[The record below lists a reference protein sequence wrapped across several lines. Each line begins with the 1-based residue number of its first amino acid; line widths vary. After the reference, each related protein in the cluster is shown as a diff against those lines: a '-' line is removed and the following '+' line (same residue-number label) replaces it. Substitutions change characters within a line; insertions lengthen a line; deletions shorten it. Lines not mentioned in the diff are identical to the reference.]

1 MNILVVDYNEQN
13 QNLFIKLL
21 KRHSVKTAE
30 NGVEALERARIN
42 PPDMIIIDSQ
52 MSEMDGFLLCKT
64 LKNDKDLKN
73 IPVLFCNAKYTDEKS
88 LDKIVQIEPYT
99 KQVIQKFEEKT
110 LDHKR
115 SEKKYDSAIKSMDD
129 LKLIDI
135 LDIDILQGL
144 QDSFARSFE
153 VASLLFDDEGRPIT
167 NPSNFSDFCKMLRRT
182 EKGMKRC
189 EISDSNLSCLVA
201 DGSSV
206 ISTCKNFKEIMCA
219 AVPIV
224 IGNRQ
229 IATWGI
235 GQKVI
240 HVLSDDNVYS
250 YAKEVGVDSDQLMI
264 AAKKLSIGSKEQFEQ
279 AISFLDTIANN
290 ISLLGLQNIHQAYE
304 ITERKAVEQ
313 EIKRSEEKLRII
325 LDNTTDMVVHVDK
338 YGRILDINKRVEEI
352 MGYKQYEI
360 VGKNFAK
367 LGVIQPKNIPRI
379 IMLFKDA
386 MKTGISVDIIELELK
401 DKSGNKI
408 HVEAGTQLIKKK
420 GKIEGAVS
428 ILRDITERKQVE
440 EKLKEYR
447 DHLEKLVEMRTVE
460 VRKVNEQLQKDI
472 SERKAAE
479 DQIKAALAEKEVLLQ
494 EIHHRVKNNLQVIS
508 SMLNLQAR
516 ATEDKATTNI
526 LLESQNRINAMAL
539 IHNQLYESKNL
550 SEINMKI
557 FLNNLITQLL
567 QTYSVHGN
575 RITHIISVVDYP
587 FPISTAI
594 PIGLIIN
601 ELLSN
606 TIKYAFNKRK
616 EGKIELDLRISK
628 DGKVNLIVSDD
639 GVGLPEGF
647 DINGNRTLGLRLV
660 KILVE
665 NQLDGTLEI
674 ISKEG
679 TIFNIKFDIKVDEDG
694 KRQKA
699 RVT

>member
-52 MSEMDGFLLCKT
+52 MSEMDGFLLCRT

-167 NPSNFSDFCKMLRRT
+167 KPTNFSDFCKMLRRT

-201 DGSSV
+201 DGSSA

-264 AAKKLSIGSKEQFEQ
+264 GCKIYIRRMKLPSAK
-279 AISFLDTIANN
+279 
-290 ISLLGLQNIHQAYE
+290 
-304 ITERKAVEQ
+304 
-313 EIKRSEEKLRII
+313 
-325 LDNTTDMVVHVDK
+325 
-338 YGRILDINKRVEEI
+338 
-352 MGYKQYEI
+352 
-360 VGKNFAK
+360 
-367 LGVIQPKNIPRI
+367 P
-379 IMLFKDA
+379 
-386 MKTGISVDIIELELK
+386 
-401 DKSGNKI
+401 
-408 HVEAGTQLIKKK
+408 
-420 GKIEGAVS
+420 
-428 ILRDITERKQVE
+428 
-440 EKLKEYR
+440 
-447 DHLEKLVEMRTVE
+447 
-460 VRKVNEQLQKDI
+460 
-472 SERKAAE
+472 
-479 DQIKAALAEKEVLLQ
+479 
-494 EIHHRVKNNLQVIS
+494 
-508 SMLNLQAR
+508 
-516 ATEDKATTNI
+516 
-526 LLESQNRINAMAL
+526 
-539 IHNQLYESKNL
+539 
-550 SEINMKI
+550 
-557 FLNNLITQLL
+557 
-567 QTYSVHGN
+567 
-575 RITHIISVVDYP
+575 
-587 FPISTAI
+587 
-594 PIGLIIN
+594 
-601 ELLSN
+601 
-606 TIKYAFNKRK
+606 
-616 EGKIELDLRISK
+616 
-628 DGKVNLIVSDD
+628 
-639 GVGLPEGF
+639 
-647 DINGNRTLGLRLV
+647 
-660 KILVE
+660 
-665 NQLDGTLEI
+665 
-674 ISKEG
+674 
-679 TIFNIKFDIKVDEDG
+679 
-694 KRQKA
+694 
-699 RVT
+699 